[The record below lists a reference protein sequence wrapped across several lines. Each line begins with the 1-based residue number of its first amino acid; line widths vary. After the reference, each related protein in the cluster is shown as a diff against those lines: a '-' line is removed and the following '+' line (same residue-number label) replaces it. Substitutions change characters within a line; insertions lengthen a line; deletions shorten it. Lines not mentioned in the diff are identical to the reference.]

1 MFYTLSGHDNYITHY
16 NKYKVHSRHFTFIFT
31 TFVLMQL
38 FNFFNC
44 RRIRDEPNIMS
55 NPCSNILYW
64 IIVVFIFVAQWL
76 ITTYLNVFFKL
87 YKFGGLT
94 GQQWLFAVLIGGT
107 TLLLSQI
114 LRMLPVWKP

>member
-1 MFYTLSGHDNYITHY
+1 
-16 NKYKVHSRHFTFIFT
+16 
-31 TFVLMQL
+31 MQL

-94 GQQWLFAVLIGGT
+94 GQQWLFAVLIGAT